1 MIAAAP
7 PTPLRRSGRLVLMD
21 DQTTALIYGR
31 VSTFEQADEGVSL
44 PAQFSEGRRY
54 VGRQVTWIF
63 GDEFQDVESGLRD
76 HRPDYQR
83 MLLAVRGLRLQ
94 GRPVVVV
101 VASLDR
107 LGRNVAERV
116 RAWKELASLG
126 VAIHSVR
133 EGGIVSEF
141 TYNILAAVAQEESRK
156 LGERVRSS
164 NRHFIEK
171 GWRPVGRA
179 AWGYRWREA
188 TAEERQQGSPSKV
201 LEEHPD
207 EAPFVREA
215 WQRHADGESIKSLS
229 RWSTALPAAAT
240 GSRRLNFAALG
251 DMFTAPIYVGRP
263 ERGDEN
269 VLARPRGHWPVLIDD
284 ETWQRVRE
292 RQELHRRMP
301 PQASG
306 EYPLSGL
313 MQCPACGT
321 RMGGRT
327 QKYALRRT
335 GGTARRR
342 QYVCEA
348 QMLGGD
354 ARRDCT
360 VHVPAARFE
369 PVVLDTVGELLDV
382 LNQPEYRQAV
392 RQAWVERD
400 RRARG
405 GNDAK
410 RIGVIERSID
420 TNRRR
425 LGEAAIKLI
434 DGDLDRAG
442 YDIVRDR
449 LQCDIDDAEREL
461 ADLRAKAR
469 PVLRLP
475 AETLLASVGGWAVAL
490 RTSAPGPVRD
500 ALAVLIEGVSP
511 ERISRGVYEARIR
524 WTPLGL
530 AMLDAVVQVGASGN
544 LVHVERFGLPNP
556 K

>member
-1 MIAAAP
+1 MVTATK
-7 PTPLRRSGRLVLMD
+7 TPKRTGGFVPMTDESI
-21 DQTTALIYGR
+21 ALIYSR
-31 VSTFEQADEGVSL
+31 VSQEEQADDGVSL
-44 PAQFSEGRRY
+44 PAQVGESRRY
-54 VGRQVTWIF
+54 NSRQPGWIL
-63 GDEFQDVESGLRD
+63 GEEFQDVESGRRD
-76 HRPDYQR
+76 DRDDYQR
-83 MLLAVRGLRLQ
+83 LLMTARGHALAGRRAVLT
-94 GRPVVVV
+94 

-107 LGRNVAERV
+107 LGRSVAERV
-116 RAWKELASLG
+116 RAYEELKALG
-126 VAIHSVR
+126 IPLHSAR
-133 EGGIVSEF
+133 EGGLVSEF

-164 NRHFIEK
+164 NLYFIGK

-179 AWGYRWREA
+179 AWGYRWRQA
-188 TAEERQQGSPSKV
+188 TAEERQQGSPAKV

-207 EAPFVREA
+207 EAPFVRDA
-215 WQRHADGESIKSLS
+215 WHRHADGESIKQLS

-240 GSRRLNFAALG
+240 GSRRLNFAALR
-251 DMFTAPIYVGRP
+251 DMFVAPIYVGRP
-263 ERGDEN
+263 ERGEDD
-269 VLARPRGHWPVLIDD
+269 VLARPRGQWPALVDD
-284 ETWQRVRE
+284 ETWQRVRD

-313 MQCPACGT
+313 VQCPACGT

-335 GGTARRR
+335 GDTARRR

-348 QMLGGD
+348 PMLGGE

-382 LNQPEYRQAV
+382 LNQSDVRQAV
-392 RQAWVERD
+392 RAAWAERD
-400 RRARG
+400 RQARG
-405 GNDAK
+405 GQAAK
-410 RIGVIERSID
+410 RITVLERGLD

-442 YDIVRDR
+442 YDLVRTR
-449 LQCDIDDAEREL
+449 LQCDIEDAEREL
-461 ADLRAKAR
+461 ADLRAQAR
-469 PVLRLP
+469 PVLSLP
-475 AETLLASVGGWAVAL
+475 ADTL

-500 ALAVLIEGVSP
+500 ALAVLVKAIVP
-511 ERISRGVYEARIR
+511 ERVARGTYEARIS
-524 WTPLGL
+524 WTPIGL
-530 AMLDAVVQVGASGN
+530 AMLDAAVQVGASEN